1 MPLNVRCFDGVNLEK
16 LKYKE
21 YDGAKN
27 KPHYQAKAHLVRDRD
42 NVSD

>member
-1 MPLNVRCFDGVNLEK
+1 MPLNVRCFDGADLEK
-16 LKYKE
+16 LTYKE